1 MAVWKRFKSDK
12 LGMFCLIVLTLI
24 FLVGIFSSKLA
35 PNDPTAINVV
45 NKYAGFSAEYP
56 LGTDQLGRCVLS
68 RLMYGAKTTLIISLI
83 TMIWTI
89 GIGGILGLISGFFRG
104 WVDEVIMRICDIML
118 SFPSEVMILSI
129 IGVLGI
135 GMQNLVIATI
145 IAKRNTGNQSPGCD
159 MGLPGQID
167 SFPQAPGTA
176 LHPDA
181 PDTAGR
187 ASARFSAFLRS
198 GCPHPGCLS

>member
-1 MAVWKRFKSDK
+1 MDSLSAFDD
-12 LGMFCLIVLTLI
+12 LYTAIEACLI
-24 FLVGIFSSKLA
+24 
-35 PNDPTAINVV
+35 
-45 NKYAGFSAEYP
+45 YP
-56 LGTDQLGRCVLS
+56 
-68 RLMYGAKTTLIISLI
+68 
-83 TMIWTI
+83 
-89 GIGGILGLISGFFRG
+89 
-104 WVDEVIMRICDIML
+104 DEVIDRL
-118 SFPSEVMILSI
+118 ARAFYPAILVCGFWQGTSGWAHPVFLFLI
-129 IGVLGI
+129 NKMEQIG
-135 GMQNLVIATI
+135 QYDHSNNYS
-145 IAKRNTGNQSPGCD
+145 KKKHGNQSPGCD

>member
-45 NKYAGFSAEYP
+45 NKYAGFSVEYP

-129 IGVLGI
+129 VGILGI
-135 GMQNLVIATI
+135 GVKNIVIATVL
-145 IAKRNTGNQSPGCD
+145 AKWAWYCRMIRSIVIQYT
-159 MGLPGQID
+159 D
-167 SFPQAPGTA
+167 SNYI
-176 LHPDA
+176 
-181 PDTAGR
+181 
-187 ASARFSAFLRS
+187 RFAKVS
-198 GCPHPGCLS
+198 GCSHYHIITKHI

>member
-1 MAVWKRFKSDK
+1 MDSLSAFDD
-12 LGMFCLIVLTLI
+12 LYTAIEACLI
-24 FLVGIFSSKLA
+24 
-35 PNDPTAINVV
+35 
-45 NKYAGFSAEYP
+45 YP
-56 LGTDQLGRCVLS
+56 
-68 RLMYGAKTTLIISLI
+68 
-83 TMIWTI
+83 
-89 GIGGILGLISGFFRG
+89 
-104 WVDEVIMRICDIML
+104 DEVIDRLARAFYPAILVCWN
-118 SFPSEVMILSI
+118 SEEGQREFAAWQAEQIHLAGKEKQEVPAGELPAVYIILVCGFWQGTSGWAHPVFLFLI
-129 IGVLGI
+129 NKMEQIG
-135 GMQNLVIATI
+135 QYDHSNNYS
-145 IAKRNTGNQSPGCD
+145 KKKHGNQSPGCD